1 MSKKRI
7 LFVDDEPKVLRG
19 IQRMMMTIQHD
30 WEINFAES
38 GDSALE
44 LMASEPYEVIISDM
58 RMPGMTGS
66 ELLDEVK
73 NKFPTTVRIALS
85 GQVDNK
91 DFIKSVGPIHQFL
104 SKPCNA
110 ITLKST
116 IVRACALRSLLDN
129 ERLTR
134 ITSEMESLPSLP
146 DYYKKLIEEIE
157 SSDASAKSVG
167 KIVSQDMSMTAKLL
181 QLVNSAFFGVAR
193 HISDPSQAVM
203 ILGMNVVRD
212 LALMTHTFSQFKISQ
227 DRKYILDALWNH
239 SIKVTGLSEK
249 IARAE
254 NFGKEML
261 DEALT
266 AGLLHDIGKLVLAS
280 KAQSDYD
287 KILKEISRTGKSAY
301 EVEYDIIGASHAEVG
316 AYLLGLWG
324 LSDSIVEAIA
334 YHHDP
339 MKSPGSKINCLTA
352 VHVSNVFAMNSHK
365 LEPTDEDLIDGVCME
380 YLEKLGLVDRLP
392 VWLKTC
398 REELL
403 EDINNG

>member
-30 WEINFAES
+30 WELNFAES

-44 LMASEPYEVIISDM
+44 LMASEPYEVIVSDM

-146 DYYKKLIEEIE
+146 DYYQKLLEEIG
-157 SSDASAKSVG
+157 SPDASAKSVG

-193 HISDPSQAVM
+193 HISDPAQAVM

-212 LALMTHTFSQFKISQ
+212 LALMTHTFSQFKISH
-227 DRKYILDALWNH
+227 DRKYILDALWSH

-287 KILKEISRTGKSAY
+287 KILKEISRTGKPAH
-301 EVEYDIIGASHAEVG
+301 EVEYGIIGASHAEVG

-339 MKSPGSKINCLTA
+339 MKNSGSKINCLTV
-352 VHVSNVFAMNSHK
+352 VHVSNVIAINSHK
-365 LEPTDEDLIDGVCME
+365 SEPTDEDLIDGICME

>member
-1 MSKKRI
+1 MSKIRI
-7 LFVDDEPKVLRG
+7 MFVDDEPKVLRG
-19 IQRMMMTIQHD
+19 IKRMMMTVQHD
-30 WEINFAES
+30 WVINFAES
-38 GDSALE
+38 GDKALE
-44 LMASEPYEVIISDM
+44 MLALEPYEVIVSDI
-58 RMPGMTGS
+58 RMPGMSGI
-66 ELLDEVK
+66 ELLTEVK
-73 NKFPTTVRIALS
+73 NKYPSTVRIALS

-146 DYYKKLIEEIE
+146 DYYKKLLEEIA
-157 SSDASAKSVG
+157 SKDASAKSVG

-193 HISDPSQAVM
+193 HISDPAQAVM

-212 LALMTHTFSQFKISQ
+212 LALMTHTFSQFKISH
-227 DRKYILDALWNH
+227 DKKYLLDALWNH

-254 NFGKEML
+254 DFGKEML

-280 KAQSDYD
+280 KVQSDYD
-287 KILKEISRTGKSAY
+287 KILKEISQSGKPAH

-339 MKSPGSKINCLTA
+339 MKSPGSKSSCLTA
-352 VHVSNVFAMNSHK
+352 VHVSNVIAMNSHK
-365 LEPTDEDLIDGVCME
+365 LKPTDEDLIDGICME

-403 EDINNG
+403 EDINNA